1 VKIGSN
7 FEGKVFWR
15 QNLAENKRRKMGK
28 MRIYNK
34 FFLIALALI
43 LWLIPL
49 PYGGVEEWS
58 IFALEV
64 ATFILFLV
72 FLLVRFSADRRSAHP
87 ANPVRV
93 ARSVHNAHAE
103 NPASSAHLSS
113 SAPFA
118 PQANFALQTH
128 PPQPTHQ
135 IHPINPTRQP
145 SSAYLAQPAYAAY
158 QVHSAHPSHS
168 TYQVHPASQVH
179 RAYKPRLPHSAQPAH
194 PEHLRH
200 IGQPA
205 HLGHPEPPAHPAPQ
219 VHPSGPVSE
228 ASGQERTLGS
238 KIIFSLILLFLTIN
252 LLQLTPLPAS
262 LIKVFS
268 PGKYQLVTQALT
280 ITGGTEKGQASP
292 ASLPAFLP
300 LSIAPSLSYYEF
312 LKYLCFF
319 LFAFMLYR
327 SLHSRR
333 EVQWLVVVLV
343 SAGIFQAVYG
353 LIEYLSG
360 TGRIFGYKNIW
371 GQGSAFGTFI
381 NRDHYAGF
389 LEMIFPLSLG
399 FLLARSNFFALKKGV
414 SWRQKIIWFGQERL
428 QQAILFGTLSVVIG
442 LGLFFSRSRSGVIIF
457 FLIFFLMMLAL
468 SLGAKGAQKEA
479 QKVKREKGHGPAHL
493 KPSGREDRK
502 EGEEQRNGREMNE
515 GKNGGGKN
523 SGGESN
529 EDEKSEG
536 WGNEA
541 RGNKRAKSKW
551 KRNEDEGNEGE
562 RSKGEKNGSERNKRE
577 SHVNEKDEYEWD
589 KGGSSKDEENGY
601 ERNGGERSEGE
612 GNGDAWNEEESWR
625 SERKR
630 NEASRKSAG
639 KSAKKSGRGGT
650 LRDPGSRRWLRVIR
664 TVTLAVIFVAI
675 FIGIRPIIERFT
687 LESLWREARPKFY
700 GLTLRLI
707 ADYPLFGTGA
717 GTYIYAYTP
726 YEEEDLGGILHHAHN
741 DYLETLAEMGILGG
755 GAIIC
760 AAFIALAILFWR
772 WLRLAEHDYFG
783 RGVGLGLMGG
793 IVAIL
798 IHSFSDFNLRLP
810 ANALYFISFYVLAW
824 RLLVA
829 RRGEP

>member
-1 VKIGSN
+1 MKI
-7 FEGKVFWR
+7 F
-15 QNLAENKRRKMGK
+15 NKL
-28 MRIYNK
+28 Y
-34 FFLIALALI
+34 LLSLALI

-64 ATFILFLV
+64 ATLILFMV
-72 FLLVRFSADRRSAHP
+72 FLLVRFSADRRSAYRSNP
-87 ANPVRV
+87 ARV
-93 ARSVHNAHAE
+93 VRSVHNVHSE
-103 NPASSAHLSS
+103 DPAYSAHFSS
-113 SAPFA
+113 SALLA

-128 PPQPTHQ
+128 PPQPAHQ
-135 IHPINPTRQP
+135 IHPINPVSQA
-145 SSAYLAQPAYAAY
+145 SQAYPAQPAD
-158 QVHSAHPSHS
+158 QVHSARPPHPA
-168 TYQVHPASQVH
+168 YQVHPARPVH
-179 RAYKPRLPHSAQPAH
+179 RAHKPSLPHSAQPAY
-194 PEHLRH
+194 PGHLRH
-200 IGQPA
+200 PGQPA
-205 HLGHPEPPAHPAPQ
+205 HTEHPEPPAYPAPQ
-219 VHPSGPVSE
+219 VEPSGSVSE
-228 ASGQERTLGS
+228 PSGQERTLGS
-238 KIIFSLILLFLTIN
+238 RIIFALILIFLAIN
-252 LLQLTPLPAS
+252 LLQITPLPAS
-262 LIKVFS
+262 LVRVFS
-268 PGKYQLVTQALT
+268 PGKYQLVTQALA
-280 ITGGTEKGQASP
+280 ITGGLEKGLASP
-292 ASLPAFLP
+292 ASLPKFLP

-327 SLHSRR
+327 TLHSRR
-333 EVQWLVVVLV
+333 EVQWLVLVLV

-414 SWRQKIIWFGQERL
+414 SWRQKIIWFSQERL
-428 QQAILFGTLSVVIG
+428 QQAILFGTLSVIVG

-479 QKVKREKGHGPAHL
+479 QREKGQRGRGPAHL
-493 KPSGREDRK
+493 KPSGRKDQK
-502 EGEEQRNGREMNE
+502 EGEEQRNGQKMSESE
-515 GKNGGGKN
+515 SKGGED

-529 EDEKSEG
+529 EDENSES
-536 WGNEA
+536 WGNE
-541 RGNKRAKSKW
+541 GK
-551 KRNEDEGNEGE
+551 GNEGAGSKWRRDEDGGNDGE
-562 RSKGEKNGSERNKRE
+562 RDKGEKNGGGRNKRE
-577 SHVNEKDEYEWD
+577 SHDNERDEYEWK
-589 KGGSSKDEENGY
+589 KGESSKAEEEGY

-612 GNGDAWNEEESWR
+612 GNGDARNNKERWR
-625 SERKR
+625 SEKKR
-630 NEASRKSAG
+630 NEAPKKSIR
-639 KSAKKSGRGGT
+639 KSGREET

-707 ADYPLFGTGA
+707 ADYLLFGTGA

-760 AAFIALAILFWR
+760 SAFMALAILFWR

-783 RGVGLGLMGG
+783 RGVGLGLIGG

-829 RRGEP
+829 RKASFEETWAGGRKTRGLEVRGGHEI